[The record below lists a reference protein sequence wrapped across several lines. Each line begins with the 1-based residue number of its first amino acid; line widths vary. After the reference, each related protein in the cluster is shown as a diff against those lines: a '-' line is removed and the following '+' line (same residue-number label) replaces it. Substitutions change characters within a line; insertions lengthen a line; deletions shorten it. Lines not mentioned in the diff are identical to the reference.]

1 MLDKLNMVKDNHL
14 MCGFESIKD
23 LVKSAFGLDHIYT
36 NTLIASVGAIS
47 TFITS
52 YIYDDAQA
60 IYVLMGFIAFDSLT
74 GILKAFKQNNFSSA
88 KLPRILVIM
97 VLYISL
103 LSLGW
108 NLAKVDDLFS
118 WLPGTLYFGFIST
131 LVISII
137 ENLHALNIISDEIYN
152 HMKKK
157 MKLVQELFFGKGKQ
171 RND

>member
-1 MLDKLNMVKDNHL
+1 MVKDNNL
-14 MCGFESIKD
+14 MCGFSSIKD
-23 LVKSAFGLDHIYT
+23 LIKSAFGLDHFQT
-36 NTLIASVGAIS
+36 NTIIASIGAIS

-60 IYVLMGFIAFDSLT
+60 IYVLLGMILFDSMT
-74 GILKAFKQNNFSSA
+74 GILKAFKNNTFSSA

-97 VLYISL
+97 VLYVSL

-137 ENLHALNIISDEIYN
+137 ENLHALNIISDEIYG

-157 MKLVQELFFGKGKQ
+157 MKLVQELFFGKQKSKG
-171 RND
+171 D